1 MTEGTLLSVEKPRLY
16 ENSSVCCG
24 L

>member
-1 MTEGTLLSVEKPRLY
+1 MFFNSLSVEKPRL
-16 ENSSVCCG
+16 